1 MSEEIFTIKNI
12 LDPKF
17 PLLETFRTSAPGSH
31 KHSQNVASLCEAVA
45 LELELDTDLM
55 KAAGLYHDVGKMN
68 SSDLFSENQTGK
80 NPHDDLQPEISYHLI
95 TRHVGDTT
103 LMLLQIPDFEEKV
116 KLMQIVSQH
125 HGNSVLRFFYQKAK
139 PVEEDLFRYRCLP
152 PQTIEAAVLM
162 ICDSVE
168 ATARALDSNDSLEET
183 KDRRSVVNV
192 TVERLTNDKQLEEI
206 KVGEIRRIKSVLFK
220 EMENMY
226 HKREVY
232 GDETKDTSDDES
244 IKIGDDE

>member
-1 MSEEIFTIKNI
+1 MNEESEFTIKDL
-12 LDPKF
+12 LDSKF
-17 PLLETFRTSAPGSH
+17 SLIESFRALAPGSH
-31 KHSQNVASLCEAVA
+31 KHSQNVANLCEAVA
-45 LELELDTDLM
+45 LELELNTDLM
-55 KAAGLYHDVGKMN
+55 KAAGLLHDVGKMN
-68 SSDLFSENQTGK
+68 SPDMFSENQGKK
-80 NPHDDLQPEISYHLI
+80 NPHDELEPEISFHLI

-103 LMLLQIPDFEEKV
+103 LMLLQIPEFAQKM

-139 PVEEDLFRYRCLP
+139 PVAEDSFRYKCLP

-168 ATARALDSNDSLEET
+168 ATSRALDSNDSLVET
-183 KDRRSVVNV
+183 KDRRSVVNT

-220 EMENMY
+220 ELENMY
-226 HKREVY
+226 HKREIY
-232 GDETKDTSDDES
+232 GDEKIEKDDET
-244 IKIGDDE
+244 IKIGDE

>member
-1 MSEEIFTIKNI
+1 MSEDKKENEFSIKAI

-17 PLLETFRTSAPGSH
+17 PLLESFRALAPGSH

-55 KAAGLYHDVGKMN
+55 RAAGFFHDVGKMN
-68 SSDLFSENQTGK
+68 SPELFSENQGKK
-80 NPHDDLQPEISYHLI
+80 NPHDELDPEISYHLI

-103 LMLLQIPDFEEKV
+103 LMLLQIPDFEEKI

-139 PVEEDLFRYRCLP
+139 PVQEDLFRYKCLP

-168 ATARALDSNDSLEET
+168 ATSRALDSNDGLLET
-183 KDRRSVVNV
+183 KDRRLVVNT
-192 TVERLTNDKQLEEI
+192 TVERLTNDKQLEE
-206 KVGEIRRIKSVLFK
+206 
-220 EMENMY
+220 
-226 HKREVY
+226 KRQLAIDRLT
-232 GDETKDTSDDES
+232 G
-244 IKIGDDE
+244 G